1 MNKQEKYLLI
11 LGTLFPL
18 TTFASGGDVL
28 DWMWIEFFVVIAFVT
43 TLVFVKINWTGKG
56 LMILIFI
63 VTEYLII
70 KLTDDLPYTRNK
82 LTINI
87 ISIIAPTLTTI
98 VSYWILKSRFKKGT
112 N

>member
-11 LGTLFPL
+11 LATSLPL

-43 TLVFVKINWTGKG
+43 TLVFAKINWTGKG
-56 LMILIFI
+56 LMIFIFI
-63 VTEYLII
+63 VTEYLTMR
-70 KLTDDLPYTRNK
+70 LTDDLPYSKNK
-82 LTINI
+82 LMINL

-98 VSYWILKSRFKKGT
+98 VSYWTLKSRFRRK
-112 N
+112 

>member
-1 MNKQEKYLLI
+1 MNNQEKYLRT

-43 TLVFVKINWTGKG
+43 TLVFAKMNWTGNA
-56 LMILIFI
+56 LIIFIFI
-63 VTEYLII
+63 VTEYLTM
-70 KLTDDLPYTRNK
+70 KLTEDLPYSRNK
-82 LTINI
+82 LMINA

-98 VSYWILKSRFKKGT
+98 VSYWTLKSRFNKET